1 MLEMHVVKDATISNQ
16 PLEKL
21 LVERGKNFRWC
32 KISNNGRVRW
42 CLKFNIHTDSFELVL
57 FDSKYD
63 VGAEGEEV
71 GGEGPGFTESVTLG
85 TCIL

>member
-1 MLEMHVVKDATISNQ
+1 M
-16 PLEKL
+16 
-21 LVERGKNFRWC
+21 
-32 KISNNGRVRW
+32 
-42 CLKFNIHTDSFELVL
+42 KFNIHTDSFELVL

-63 VGAEGEEV
+63 MGAEGEEV